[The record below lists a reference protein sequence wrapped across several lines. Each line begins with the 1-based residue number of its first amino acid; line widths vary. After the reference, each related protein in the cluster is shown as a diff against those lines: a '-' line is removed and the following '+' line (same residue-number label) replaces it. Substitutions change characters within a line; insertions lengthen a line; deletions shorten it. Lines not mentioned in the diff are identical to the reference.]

1 VVSKNIALIRSG
13 LDNTGN
19 TLKQLDA
26 AGGNIVAGTDSPI
39 FPYGLAL
46 IIELQN
52 YVDAGLTPAA
62 ALRTATTNA
71 AKAMGATA
79 EVGRIEAGMLADLV
93 IVDGDPLTRVT
104 DLINVQGVML
114 NGRYRSLNEL
124 LLEP

>member
-1 VVSKNIALIRSG
+1 MVSKNIALIRSG